1 MEGGNGTLNNVENR
15 VVEMKFDNAQFETAV
30 AKTMQ
35 TLDNFK
41 EKLNFED
48 SGKGLD
54 KLSKSTNNYSG
65 VLSSVGSAIDTLKEH
80 FGSLSGVGEKA
91 FNALT
96 HAATG
101 FITGGIN
108 KLTSDIVQGGQSRAM
123 NLEQA
128 KFQLQGI
135 LQDANEVN
143 RVIYDDILPQL
154 QGTPFSL
161 DQAAVVMGQL
171 AASGKKESGEVQQAT
186 RAIAGAAAMTN
197 SSFADMGRIFTKVAG
212 NGRVMGDTLQEM
224 SSRGLNAAA
233 DIGKVFDMTEA
244 EVREAVT
251 AGEISYDMFAQAMDQ
266 LYGEQATK
274 STTMYTGAL
283 EDLRAALARIGAE
296 PQAVKLEFLRD
307 AFNALVPA
315 VDAVNSV
322 LKPWINSA
330 HEVEEYLDEDGNAA
344 TRYAK
349 AFKGPLAQGIQQTGW
364 AFQSLFVQ
372 LDDNHDILRYSS
384 KNWEELG
391 LQMEKAED
399 GTVSYYE
406 TLADGRK
413 VYHDFGEAVMNPDM
427 YRIMTAAAQSFVN
440 VIAALGKLL
449 GAIGKGIIEAFP
461 KLALSN
467 IADLVEGVQKF
478 TQAFVFSKPVL
489 KSIQAIVRALFTP
502 LGLLTRVLII
512 AGKVIVE
519 VVTMAYRVVKPFVKV
534 LLSSAGL
541 AADVFS
547 GLGSLI
553 DDAAQNVTW
562 FAENLYNGLK
572 AIAEFLKIDVIFTKI
587 RGAIDNFSATLQGSG
602 EKIYNFL
609 TSIPDRM
616 HAFGQSLYA
625 LLRLD
630 KVAEAI
636 GYLKERFHE
645 LMVVT
650 GHLGFDK
657 LANGFRAVVGY
668 ITSLFNA
675 FKGNL
680 NIGNLIKDFGV
691 QLAAMVPTEKIVE
704 GIGRFTDFIIRLG
717 TAIANYIGP
726 YITVAVAAMFRFGI
740 AVGELVKKIAATGS
754 IQAFIKLLGDG
765 FRAIA
770 AYIPRLMGFASFGD
784 MLDALKVKILGFVD
798 VFKEFLAAIIGSG
811 KSTAKNFGKSI
822 ADGFAGIG
830 DSKMVKRLSG
840 FGDIVKKL
848 GVALG
853 GAAGGIGDK
862 LKAFYKSLDE
872 GDKKKI
878 VASLSLLAMAF
889 SYIREIA
896 RLRNTFHK
904 AEETV
909 SAFKGLGELLTG
921 AGSAFKSAARTVKA
935 VSLMIGLTTSLLILA
950 AAMTVLSRMDME
962 GLIQGGIAAIGALI
976 ALSITLAILK
986 HVAKDEDGKTAEQVI
1001 KMGLTMAAVGAA
1013 VLMIT
1018 TSMEKIAAIYDS
1030 HTPKQFLAILG
1041 TLGGMML
1048 AIGLLA
1054 YEFSKLD
1061 KMEANLKSAG
1071 FSMLAIATA
1080 VKVMTNAIAAIG
1092 SEDPT
1097 VLIKGGIIVGGL
1109 LVLMGILAKLTATSQ
1124 GFGDFGSGV
1133 LKIAAALLVLKI
1145 AIDLYAGM
1153 DPITFAV
1160 GLLKLG
1166 IALVTLLGIFSLFGQ
1181 IAGPKNAGGLL
1192 VATIAVIALAGA
1204 LMILAAIPFMSLIK
1218 GVAGLAIALVVIGAA
1233 LAILSAIGV
1242 QMAIAAGALALL
1254 GLTFLAIGAGAF
1266 FLTTALATL
1275 VPLLLLLSNVDT
1287 KMLGEGLGVIK
1298 QIAEALASAFLS
1310 LALGILAFGAALL
1323 VAAVAVVVLAV
1334 GVIALGAGFA
1344 ICGVGLLLFAGGLA
1358 TIALVIDSFFGGELL
1373 NKIGEAFTNLGG
1385 LISGGIGKL
1394 ISGAKKLFKGKGEE
1408 IANDFMGEGGETVEN
1423 DTSLTNAFSNKAEEA
1438 VGAWGDVKGNFLKE
1452 IEGFMTEGGD
1462 VIHSNSGD
1470 ITGAMDDVGID
1481 LNSVIGGDVSD
1492 AANLFGQLPGK
1503 AGSEVTK
1510 NKSELTNPLK
1520 KLFGGKDIMP
1530 TKDIEKVTADSGK
1543 KMPKAYGDSIAKNK
1557 SQAVKAAKDMNTDI
1571 QKPYKNTYK
1580 DFSGYGKDAA
1590 NGYKAGINSMV
1601 SQVAKAAADMVNTA
1615 ERAAKNAQDSHSPS
1629 KVFAKFGRWADEGYI
1644 IGIKSLTG
1652 KVSDAASGMVSGGI
1666 DAVAD
1671 AMSAI
1676 ADVTAMD
1683 LDFNPT
1689 ITPVVDL
1696 SEVRQGAKGIDAML
1710 GGSFGLSTP
1719 YSGYYNAQMAA
1730 AAFQN
1735 GATPAEVE
1743 AINKL
1748 AKEIGTMNDT
1758 MNSRQLVNNIHIEGS
1773 EDPDAFADRLTRRF
1787 RLNARTI

>member
-1 MEGGNGTLNNVENR
+1 MNNVENR
-15 VVEMKFDNAQFETAV
+15 VVEMKFDNAQFEAAV

-35 TLDNFK
+35 TLDKFK

-54 KLSKSTNNYSG
+54 RLSKSTNNYSG
-65 VLSSVGSAIDTLKEH
+65 VLSSVGSAIETLKEH

-101 FITGGIN
+101 FITNGIR
-108 KLTSDIVQGGQSRAM
+108 KLTNDVVQGGQSRAM

-171 AASGKKESGEVQQAT
+171 AASGKKESAEVQQAT

-322 LKPWINSA
+322 LKPWINSS
-330 HEVEEYLDEDGNAA
+330 HEVEEYLDENGKTA

-349 AFKGPLAQGIQQTGW
+349 AFSGPLAQGIQQTGW
-364 AFQSLFVQ
+364 AFQSLFVK
-372 LDDNHDILRYSS
+372 LDDNHDILRYSK

-399 GTVSYYE
+399 GTVSYFE

-440 VIAALGKLL
+440 VIAALGKIL
-449 GAIGKGIIEAFP
+449 GAIGKGIMEAFP

-467 IADLVEGVQKF
+467 IADLVEGVQRF
-478 TQAFVFSKPVL
+478 TKAFVFSKPVL

-512 AGKVIVE
+512 VGKVVVE
-519 VVTMAYRVVKPFVKV
+519 AVTMAYRAIKPFAKV
-534 LLSSAGL
+534 LLSSVGL
-541 AADVFS
+541 AADIFS
-547 GLGSLI
+547 GLGGLVDS
-553 DDAAQNVTW
+553 AAQNVTW
-562 FAENLYNGLK
+562 FAEKLYNSVK
-572 AIAEFLKIDVIFTKI
+572 AIAQFLKIDVVFTKV
-587 RGAIDNFSATLQGSG
+587 RDAIDSLSVAVQGSG

-609 TSIPDRM
+609 TSVPNKM
-616 HAFGQSLYA
+616 HSFGKSLYT
-625 LLRLD
+625 LLRLE

-636 GYLKERFHE
+636 RYLKDRFHE
-645 LMVVT
+645 LMVTT

-657 LANGFRAVVGY
+657 LIGSFRAVTGH
-668 ITSLFNA
+668 IRAMFET
-675 FKGNL
+675 FKSNL
-680 NIGNLIKDFGV
+680 HFGELIKDLGK
-691 QLAAMVPTEKIVE
+691 QIAAMVPTEKIVE
-704 GIGRFTDFIIRLG
+704 GIGRFADYLISFG
-717 TAIANYIGP
+717 TAIASYIAP
-726 YITVAVAAMFRFGI
+726 YITMVASGMLRFGF
-740 AVGELVKKIAATGS
+740 AVGELIRKIAETGS
-754 IQAFIKLLGDG
+754 IQAFIKFVGDG
-765 FRAIA
+765 LRKLV
-770 AYIPRLMGFASFGD
+770 AYIPQLLGFRTFGD
-784 MLDALKVKILGFVD
+784 ILDAIKVKIQGFIQ
-798 VFKEFLAAIIGSG
+798 VFKSFIESIIGSS
-811 KSTAKNFGKSI
+811 KNKAQNFGKNI
-822 ADGFAGIG
+822 ADSFAGIG
-830 DSKMVKRLSG
+830 DSKVVKRLTG
-840 FGDIVKKL
+840 FGEIVKKL
-848 GVALG
+848 GAALG
-853 GAAGGIGDK
+853 GAAGGIGEK

-878 VASLSLLAMAF
+878 IASLSLIAMAF

-896 RLRNTFHK
+896 RLRGTFKK
-904 AEETV
+904 AEDTV
-909 SAFKGLGELLTG
+909 SALKGFGELLTG

-950 AAMTVLSRMDME
+950 AAMSILSRMDMA

-976 ALSITLAILK
+976 ALAVTLAILK
-986 HVAKDEDGKTAEQVI
+986 HVSKDEDGKIAEKVI
-1001 KMGLTMAAVGAA
+1001 KMGLAMAAVGAA

-1018 TSMEKIAAIYDS
+1018 TSMQKIAAIYDS
-1030 HTPKQFLAILG
+1030 HTPKQFLAIIG
-1041 TLGGMML
+1041 TLAGML
-1048 AIGLLA
+1048 VAIGLLA
-1054 YEFSKLD
+1054 YEFSRIN

-1071 FSMLAIATA
+1071 FSMLAIATS
-1080 VKVMTNAIAAIG
+1080 VKIMTNAIAAIG
-1092 SEDPT
+1092 NEDPM
-1097 VLIKGGIIVGGL
+1097 VLLKGGIIVGGL
-1109 LVLMGILAKLTATSQ
+1109 IVLMGVLAKLTATSQ

-1133 LKIAAALLVLKI
+1133 LKVAAALLVLKV

-1153 DPITFAV
+1153 DPVAFAI
-1160 GLLKLG
+1160 GLAKLG
-1166 IALVTLLGIFSLFGQ
+1166 LALTALLAIFAFFGQ
-1181 IAGPKNAGGLL
+1181 VVGPKNAGGLL
-1192 VATIAVIALAGA
+1192 VATIAIIALSGA
-1204 LMILAAIPFMSLIK
+1204 LLILSAIPFMSLIK
-1218 GVAGLAIALVVIGAA
+1218 GVLGLALALVIIGGA
-1233 LAILSAIGV
+1233 LAILSAVGV

-1266 FLTTALATL
+1266 LLTTALATL
-1275 VPLLLLLSNVDT
+1275 IPLLLLLSSVDT

-1298 QIAEALASAFLS
+1298 LIASS
-1310 LALGILAFGAALL
+1310 LADAFISLAKGVLAFGAALL
-1323 VAAVAVVVLAV
+1323 VAAIAVAVLAV
-1334 GVIALGAGFA
+1334 GVVVLGAGFA
-1344 ICGVGLLLFAGGLA
+1344 ICGLGLLALAGGLA
-1358 TIALVIDSFFGGELL
+1358 TIALVIDAFFGGELL
-1373 NKIGEAFTNLGG
+1373 SKIGDAFSNLGG
-1385 LISGGIGKL
+1385 ILSGGISKL

-1408 IANDFMGEGGETVEN
+1408 IAADFMNDGSTAIEN
-1423 DTSLTNAFSNKAEEA
+1423 DTSMSAAFSSKAEEA
-1438 VGAWGDVKGNFLKE
+1438 VGAWGDVKGDFLGTLK
-1452 IEGFMTEGGD
+1452 GLMTEGGG
-1462 VIHSNSGD
+1462 VIDSNSGQ
-1470 ITGAMDDVGID
+1470 ITDAMDSVGGD
-1481 LNSVIGGDVSD
+1481 LNSIISGDMTS
-1492 AANLFGQLPGK
+1492 AASVFGQLPGK
-1503 AGSEVTK
+1503 AGAAVTK
-1510 NKSELTNPLK
+1510 NKSNLTTPLK
-1520 KLFGGKDIMP
+1520 KLFGGKDLMP
-1530 TKDIEKVTADSGK
+1530 TKDIEKVTSDSAK
-1543 KMPKAYGDSIAKNK
+1543 KMPKAYGDAVSKNK
-1557 SQAVKAAKDMNTDI
+1557 STATKAAKQMNTEI

-1580 DFSGYGKDAA
+1580 DFTNYGKDAA
-1590 NGYKAGINSMV
+1590 RGYKAGINSMA
-1601 SQVAKAAADMVNTA
+1601 SQAARAAADMVNNA
-1615 ERAAKNAQDSHSPS
+1615 KRAAKAAQDSNSPS
-1629 KVFAKFGRWADEGYI
+1629 KDFAKFGRWADEGYI
-1644 IGIKSLTG
+1644 VGLKSLSRQ
-1652 KVSDAASGMVSGGI
+1652 VSNTASDVVSGGI
-1666 DAVAD
+1666 NAVTD
-1671 AMSAI
+1671 AMNAI
-1676 ADVTAMD
+1676 AEASSMD
-1683 LDFNPT
+1683 LDFTPT

-1696 SEVRQGAKGIDAML
+1696 SEVRQGAKGIDSML
-1710 GGSFGLSTP
+1710 GGSFGLNTP
-1719 YSGYYNAQMAA
+1719 YSGYFNAQMAA
-1730 AAFQN
+1730 TAFQN
-1735 GATPAEVE
+1735 GSNPTEFE

-1748 AKEIGTMNDT
+1748 AKEIGEMNDT